1 MTAVVVAG
9 AGHAAVQLAAVLR
22 QGGFE
27 GAITLIGDEAGL
39 PYQRPPLSKAYLEGH
54 MDEPALAL
62 RQENFFASQ
71 RVTLATG
78 AAVIAIDRAAHE
90 VTLATGARHGYDHL
104 VLATGAANRAL
115 PVPGATLPGVVGLRT
130 LADARAMRARLG
142 GLKRVVVIGAGFI
155 GLEFAAVAAARG
167 IHVTIVE
174 QAPRPLMRGVSAPM
188 AAHIAAS
195 HGAWGS
201 RLLTDTGVR
210 AIHGTTHAS
219 AVETGTGEIILADL
233 VLVAIGVIP
242 NTGLAAAAG
251 LAVGNGVEVD
261 TMLSTSDPAISAI
274 GDCAAFPIAAQFAAG
289 HSGPIRLESVQNA
302 ADQARCVADRLRGK
316 PAPYARLP
324 WFWSDQGTLKLQIAG
339 LSGGHDQTVLRGDP
353 ASGGFSVFCFQAGR
367 VLAVESLNAQGD
379 HMLARKLLAAAS
391 ALTPQQAGD
400 PGFDLRKAG

>member
-27 GAITLIGDEAGL
+27 GAITLIGDEPGL

-54 MDEPALAL
+54 MEEPALAL
-62 RQENFFASQ
+62 RQESFFATQ
-71 RVTLATG
+71 RVTLIIG
-78 AAVIAIDRAAHE
+78 DAVAAIDRAGHA
-90 VTLATGARHGYDHL
+90 VVLASGARHDYAHL

-130 LADARAMRARLG
+130 LADARAMRARLDT
-142 GLKRVVVIGAGFI
+142 LRRVVVIGAGFI

-167 IHVTIVE
+167 IEVSIIE

-188 AAHIAAS
+188 AAHIAAT
-195 HGAWGS
+195 HKGWGA

-210 AIHGTTHAS
+210 AFHGDGRVMG
-219 AVETGTGEIILADL
+219 VETSTGEVIPADL

-242 NTGLAAAAG
+242 NAGLAAAAG
-251 LAVGNGVEVD
+251 LAVGNGIEVD
-261 TMLSTSDPAISAI
+261 AMLSTSDPTISAI
-274 GDCAAFPIAAQFAAG
+274 GDCAAFPIAAQFG
-289 HSGPIRLESVQNA
+289 VGQFRLESVQNA

-353 ASGGFSVFCFQAGR
+353 ASGSFSVFCFQADR
-367 VLAVESLNAQGD
+367 LLAVESLNAQAD
-379 HMLARKLLAAAS
+379 HMIARKLLSAPS
-391 ALTPQQAGD
+391 ALTPQQTAD